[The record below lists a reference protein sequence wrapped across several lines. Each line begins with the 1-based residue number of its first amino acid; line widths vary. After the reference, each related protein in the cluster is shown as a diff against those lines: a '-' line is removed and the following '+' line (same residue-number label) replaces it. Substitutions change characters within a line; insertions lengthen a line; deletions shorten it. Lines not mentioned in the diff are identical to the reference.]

1 MYFSIAFYKY
11 IFNFAVSRNEKGTK
25 SPIGP
30 RQYVEQL
37 KKLRLWYFLESFALY
52 SFSTSHITLKSNKKG
67 EQLC

>member
-1 MYFSIAFYKY
+1 VYFSIAFYKY

-37 KKLRLWYFLESFALY
+37 KNYAYGTFWNPLLFIRSQ
-52 SFSTSHITLKSNKKG
+52 HRI
-67 EQLC
+67 